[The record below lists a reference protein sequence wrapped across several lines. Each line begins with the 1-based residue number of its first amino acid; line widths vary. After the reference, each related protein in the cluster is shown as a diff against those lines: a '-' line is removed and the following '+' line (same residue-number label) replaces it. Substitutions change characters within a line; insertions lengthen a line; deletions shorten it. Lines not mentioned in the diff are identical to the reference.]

1 MKEYFF
7 LLSSV
12 TSAMKSEG
20 ILQKNGYKAYVFR
33 DSSMNPYGCG
43 YVVKASGDKENMAA
57 LLKKNGIRIN
67 EIKEGR

>member
-20 ILQKNGYKAYVFR
+20 LLRKNGYKAYVFR
-33 DSSMNPYGCG
+33 DSAMNPYGCG
-43 YVVKASGDKENMAA
+43 YVVKATGNKEAMAE
-57 LLKKNGIRIN
+57 LLKKNGVRIN
-67 EIKEGR
+67 EIREGR